1 MSILVRF
8 WRELLILVLAL
19 VCYLQFKYRPEEKP
33 PRVEVIVQE
42 KVVFKDKIVYV
53 DRVVTR
59 DRVITKP
66 DGTKIE
72 EKTRTEEKK
81 KEKEKS
87 KEKDKRVEIQIPT
100 EKPKSIL
107 LNIGLDPLAKL
118 RDNQYVGLLGGG
130 IRLGNTPFFLTINP
144 SVNLSKPRLEN
155 LFIGITMEI
164 E

>member
-1 MSILVRF
+1 MSILVKF
-8 WRELLILVLAL
+8 WRELLILVLGV

-33 PRVEVIVQE
+33 PRVEVVVQE

-72 EKTRTEEKK
+72 ETTRTEEKK
-81 KEKEKS
+81 RKEEK
-87 KEKDKRVEIQIPT
+87 KREENKRVEVQVPVT
-100 EKPKSIL
+100 KPKSIHVSAG
-107 LNIGLDPLAKL
+107 IDPLSKL
-118 RDNQYVGLLGGG
+118 RDNEYVALFGGG
-130 IRLGNTPFFLTINP
+130 LRLGNTPFFLTLNP
-144 SVNLSKPRLEN
+144 TINLSKPRLEN
-155 LFIGITMEI
+155 IFIGITWEI

>member
-1 MSILVRF
+1 MSILIKF
-8 WRELLILVLAL
+8 WRELLILAL
-19 VCYLQFKYRPEEKP
+19 GVVCYLQYKYRPEEKP
-33 PRVEVIVQE
+33 PRVEVVVQE

-53 DRVVTR
+53 DRVITR

-81 KEKEKS
+81 S
-87 KEKDKRVEIQIPT
+87 KEEKKREENKRVEVQLPV

-144 SVNLSKPRLEN
+144 AINLSKPRLEN